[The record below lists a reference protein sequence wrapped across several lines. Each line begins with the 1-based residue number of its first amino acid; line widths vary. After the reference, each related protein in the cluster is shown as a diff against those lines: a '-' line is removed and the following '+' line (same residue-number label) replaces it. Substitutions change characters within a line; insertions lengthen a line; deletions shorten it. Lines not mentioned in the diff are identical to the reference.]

1 MRYNTTKR
9 DPIKNSFIM
18 PNEIFRLGLSE
29 GAIAV
34 YAYLLYCE
42 DRGTYQCYPS
52 YTTIAGAVGKSK
64 NSIRKYVAELVTKRL
79 IETEHT
85 TVIRSSTVDSYR
97 NHIENHI
104 KPHLGDRVITQITT
118 ADVQK
123 MYNTVKASGRIRD
136 GQSLSDSMVRSI
148 HMILHEA
155 LEDAVRENLIP
166 QNPTNGTTIPKKNY
180 REKSVLT
187 EAQIEKLLD
196 ILQDDPYWHD
206 FFYTEL
212 MTGMRRGE
220 ICGLRW
226 EDFDKSTGLL
236 HIQRTIRYDHGKL
249 HIGET
254 KTNEGNR
261 KIILPQSV
269 AEILSNK
276 RKYAL
281 TEWIFPNPI
290 KPEEPLHP
298 ESAYGKLQRTLAQA
312 NLPQVS
318 FHELRHT
325 FSTRAASNG
334 IDPKTLAG
342 ILGHTNAS
350 FTLDTYTHVTTEMQ
364 KNASN
369 IVGNFITDMFGEE
382 LKPWQS
388 EENPAK
394 VP

>member
-1 MRYNTTKR
+1 
-9 DPIKNSFIM
+9 
-18 PNEIFRLGLSE
+18 
-29 GAIAV
+29 
-34 YAYLLYCE
+34 
-42 DRGTYQCYPS
+42 
-52 YTTIAGAVGKSK
+52 
-64 NSIRKYVAELVTKRL
+64 
-79 IETEHT
+79 
-85 TVIRSSTVDSYR
+85 
-97 NHIENHI
+97 
-104 KPHLGDRVITQITT
+104 
-118 ADVQK
+118 
-123 MYNTVKASGRIRD
+123 
-136 GQSLSDSMVRSI
+136 MVRSM

-155 LEDAVRENLIP
+155 MEDAVRENLIP
-166 QNPTNGTTIPKKNY
+166 QNPTNSTTIPKKNY
-180 REKSVLT
+180 REKNVLT

-226 EDFDKSTGLL
+226 EDFDEFTGTL
-236 HIQRTIRYDHGKL
+236 HVQRTIRYDHGEL

-276 RKYAL
+276 KKCAL
-281 TEWIFPNPI
+281 TEWIFPNPL

-298 ESAYGKLQRTLAQA
+298 ESAYGKLQRTLMQA

-318 FHELRHT
+318 LHELRHT

-350 FTLDTYTHVTTEMQ
+350 FTLDTYTHVTTDMQ

-369 IVGNFITDMFGEE
+369 IVGNFITDIFGEE